1 MPGVLKITGV
11 SLCLV
16 HTTNE
21 ITAKSDWFMKNITTF
36 YSKQMQRVSLR
47 RSSAFRNSLTETMR
61 DNVVCLVL
69 IAIALH
75 LRVNSAIILF
85 RYIMMMDCLARHCY
99 R

>member
-16 HTTNE
+16 HSTNE

-36 YSKQMQRVSLR
+36 YSKQMQRVSLGS
-47 RSSAFRNSLTETMR
+47 SSAFRNSLTETML
-61 DNVVCLVL
+61 DIVVCLLLMV
-69 IAIALH
+69 IALH
-75 LRVNSAIILF
+75 LRINSAIKLF
-85 RYIMMMDCLARHCY
+85 RYIMTMDCLTRHCY